1 MGHIY
6 VFDNNTGKDVPKTI
20 NRTPVE
26 LLFGDSISKVKSNI
40 EGDADLFCIFTN
52 INNEDIIV
60 QSEIDKRFMIDILK
74 FGKLDHKISVK
85 ESSIWYSNNTLRNII
100 ITSNV
105 NIDSDQ
111 LSLLLEAYISKVKDF
126 INTAPKQEKRSMYI
140 VSNIRNSRE
149 IMRTPDL
156 DEAVKICDTN
166 PCSVVT
172 TRDKEVVYKSG
183 FGKVAVPTK
192 DNHTIQYKAKV
203 RKMNKEFGVKIQ

>member
-20 NRTPVE
+20 NKTPVE

-74 FGKLDHKISVK
+74 FGKLNYKVSVK
-85 ESSIWYSNNTLRNII
+85 ESAIWYSNNALRNII
-100 ITSNV
+100 ITSGV
-105 NIDSDQ
+105 DIDSDQ
-111 LSLLLEAYISKVKDF
+111 LSILLETYISKIKEF
-126 INTAPKQEKRSMYI
+126 INTTPKQKRSMYI

-149 IMRTPDL
+149 IIRTPDL
-156 DEAVKICDTN
+156 DEAVKICNTN

-172 TRDKEVVYKSG
+172 TRDKEMIYKSG